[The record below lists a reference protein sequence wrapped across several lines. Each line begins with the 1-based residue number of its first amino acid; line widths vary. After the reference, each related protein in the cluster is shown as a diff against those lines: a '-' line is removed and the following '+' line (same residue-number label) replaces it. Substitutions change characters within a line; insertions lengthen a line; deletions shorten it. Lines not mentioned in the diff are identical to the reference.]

1 MNLSAI
7 KALMATMAASD
18 LAEMTYGEAGWTLR
32 LVRAPNLPVANPTAP
47 SQPDASEPGIPSAP
61 GVPPSPERPP
71 VRRDLLEAPL
81 AGIVHFRPA
90 PDAPAFVEAGSAV
103 RAGDPLCVIEAM
115 KVFNT
120 VRAEHDAVVAAL
132 LVPTGSEVDAG
143 QPLLRLA

>member
-7 KALMATMAASD
+7 KALMATMAASGV
-18 LAEMTYGEAGWTLR
+18 AEMTYGEAGWTLR
-32 LVRAPNLPVANPTAP
+32 LVRAPNLPVRNPAAPAQPGP
-47 SQPDASEPGIPSAP
+47 SQPGIAPAPGAPPSAE
-61 GVPPSPERPP
+61 PSPA
-71 VRRDLLEAPL
+71 RRDVLEAPL

-90 PDAPAFVEAGSAV
+90 PDAPAFVEVGSAV
-103 RAGDPLCVIEAM
+103 RAGDRLCLIEAM

-143 QPLLRLA
+143 QPLLRLT